1 MTSLLMEPLRK
12 RNARAPGGA
21 VVLAIAFAGLLS
33 GQTVTATASQRA
45 NLCRHVLLQ
54 MAGMGRP
61 AEETARRQAAFI
73 SMSGLTPPDAKIL
86 LSASAAL
93 ASAMA
98 PINQQAAAIV
108 ALGPSAAATDTQNL
122 AVLDQNAQQLLTSA
136 AAGLLADLSVN
147 GVQRLSAVAAKQPQP

>member
-1 MTSLLMEPLRK
+1 
-12 RNARAPGGA
+12 
-21 VVLAIAFAGLLS
+21 
-33 GQTVTATASQRA
+33 
-45 NLCRHVLLQ
+45 
-54 MAGMGRP
+54 
-61 AEETARRQAAFI
+61 
-73 SMSGLTPPDAKIL
+73 
-86 LSASAAL
+86 
-93 ASAMA
+93 MA